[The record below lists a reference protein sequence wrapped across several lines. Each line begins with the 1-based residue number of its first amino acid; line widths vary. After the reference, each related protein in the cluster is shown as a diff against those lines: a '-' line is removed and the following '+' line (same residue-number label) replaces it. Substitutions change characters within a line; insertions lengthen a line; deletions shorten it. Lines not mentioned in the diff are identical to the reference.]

1 MCGGVR
7 FEISEPPIS
16 ASYCHCK
23 HCQRRTGSAAS
34 AQARI
39 DPGSLRILKGGEL
52 LRSYI
57 PPGGWAKV
65 FCSVCG
71 SSLFSHPP
79 NQSEI
84 SSVRLGSFDG
94 DPGVRPAYRQRVGS
108 AAAWEPIPDDGL
120 PRDEGPHPEH
130 EAAFGRPASANPGS
144 RISAPENRGGR
155 IRTGDL
161 TAPNRTRYQASPRP
175 VDREFSSTLRALS
188 PSKPPVELEAEC
200 PKPTR

>member
-1 MCGGVR
+1 MTGGCLCGGVR

-34 AQARI
+34 AHARI

-71 SSLFSHPP
+71 SGLFSHPP

-94 DPGVRPAYRQRVGS
+94 DVTCAGELLAICATFVKASVPPNVIVK
-108 AAAWEPIPDDGL
+108 
-120 PRDEGPHPEH
+120 GPP
-130 EAAFGRPASANPGS
+130 
-144 RISAPENRGGR
+144 
-155 IRTGDL
+155 
-161 TAPNRTRYQASPRP
+161 
-175 VDREFSSTLRALS
+175 
-188 PSKPPVELEAEC
+188 
-200 PKPTR
+200 